1 MKKFLA
7 LVAVLLMLGFCL
19 GGPVLA
25 DEVRGTELQLVVP
38 EAPEPTPVP
47 TAAPTPTPPGNTAKP
62 SGTANPA
69 TGQSTGTKVTAGIVL
84 AAAVLLIV
92 RAAAPSK
99 KKPAK

>member
-1 MKKFLA
+1 MKKL
-7 LVAVLLMLGFCL
+7 LSILAVLLLLGFCL

-47 TAAPTPTPPGNTAKP
+47 TVAPTPTSPGNTTKP
-62 SGTANPA
+62 SGNANPA
-69 TGQSTGTKVTAGIVL
+69 TGQGTGAKVMAGIVL
-84 AAAVLLIV
+84 AASALFIV